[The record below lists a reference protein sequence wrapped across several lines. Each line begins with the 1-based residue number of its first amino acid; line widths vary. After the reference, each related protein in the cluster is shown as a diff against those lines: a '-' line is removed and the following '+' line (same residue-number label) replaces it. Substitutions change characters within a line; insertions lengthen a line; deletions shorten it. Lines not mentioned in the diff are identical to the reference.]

1 MNNNVDRELEKRAE
15 VLSNGAKQAIVL
27 CAESFRFGGNWGFL
41 RSDNRDFRGII
52 EALKEEK
59 ANIKPYPV
67 SNGAIIV
74 CNKNFLASAV
84 NSAIPNAI
92 NGNFIE
98 KAQKRSEVEKQKY
111 VKFLDDVAKGKSR
124 FARQGNG
131 YIELVLGIYCVNDTN
146 FIRLNNIDYPAYKLN
161 LQEAMEYARFLG
173 NKGKAVYIKAVNPT
187 TGATM
192 WGTIEELG
200 YDSKKIASVYKAIEI
215 AESNTGAFITFRI
228 K

>member
-1 MNNNVDRELEKRAE
+1 MNNNVDRELEKKAE

-27 CAESFRFGGNWGFL
+27 CAEAFRFGGNWGFL
-41 RSDNRDFRGII
+41 RNNNRDFKSII

-84 NSAIPNAI
+84 NSVVPNGI
-92 NGNFIE
+92 NGDFIE

-111 VKFLDDVAKGKSR
+111 VKFLDDVASGKSR
-124 FARQGNG
+124 FGRKGNG
-131 YIELVLGIYCVNDTN
+131 YIELTLGIYCVNDTN

-161 LQEAMEYARFLG
+161 LQEALEYARYLG
-173 NKGKAVYIKAVNPT
+173 NKGKAVYVKHIDRA
-187 TGATM
+187 TGRVS
-192 WGTIEELG
+192 WGTIEQLAYNQRSMAG
-200 YDSKKIASVYKAIEI
+200 IFNAVEI
-215 AESNTGAFITFRI
+215 AESNTGAFITLRI